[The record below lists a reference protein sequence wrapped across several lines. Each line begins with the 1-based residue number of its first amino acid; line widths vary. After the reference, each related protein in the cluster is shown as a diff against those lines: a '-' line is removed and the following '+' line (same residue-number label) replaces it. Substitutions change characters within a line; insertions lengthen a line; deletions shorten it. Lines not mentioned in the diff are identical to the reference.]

1 MLIYANWLMLILLFP
16 PLCEAVSAATYIR
29 GKCKCHMLL
38 NILYPLPASCCS
50 TCTCEHLS
58 ECSNEFSST
67 PPFGG
72 TVHQMPN
79 TITDAGGN
87 HCKIQLKTLD
97 IFHQTQLSLWVCLR
111 PLRAYFSPCGGQTG
125 GTMRSTLFKTLLKIF
140 QTLVFQLVLGA
151 SLAVYSSIHRQPG
164 CYHLFW

>member
-1 MLIYANWLMLILLFP
+1 MLLDEVKVTLSSHQTRGGSVGGGGGLRKWDGGDKDDDGGNSGNP
-16 PLCEAVSAATYIR
+16 VSTIR
-29 GKCKCHMLL
+29 GKCKCH
-38 NILYPLPASCCS
+38 PLPASCCS

-97 IFHQTQLSLWVCLR
+97 IFHQTQLSL
-111 PLRAYFSPCGGQTG
+111 
-125 GTMRSTLFKTLLKIF
+125 
-140 QTLVFQLVLGA
+140 
-151 SLAVYSSIHRQPG
+151 
-164 CYHLFW
+164 